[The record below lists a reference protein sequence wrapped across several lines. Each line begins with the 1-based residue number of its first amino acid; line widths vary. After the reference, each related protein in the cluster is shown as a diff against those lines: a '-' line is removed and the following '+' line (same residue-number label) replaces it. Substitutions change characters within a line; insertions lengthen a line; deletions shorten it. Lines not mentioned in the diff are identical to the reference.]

1 MKQSILLALA
11 ISATFLGALAMTGEN
26 VSAAELNYYGIETS
40 VSKTLQVD
48 TTATLIFDKPIN
60 HLDYTLDFEIVN
72 MTARTNSGTSM
83 CGYENN
89 GRGCIVSCDFSGMR
103 EDEATIELTFSTRDV
118 ITRVGDNY
126 EIKAS
131 YPINM
136 PAKRIFSIIKLP
148 PNGVLAAEVTNE
160 SFFPPDGNVLTDGKQ
175 IIVSWERRNVTAN
188 DTLTF
193 SVLFEVLGSGGI
205 MWDVSVAA
213 LTLIVVV
220 AMVGVAVYIR
230 RGAPQAEKDDK
241 VVPLLNKDEKRIVD
255 IIAKQGGESKQRVIV
270 RESDFSK
277 AKVSRLLK
285 NLKERGVID
294 LEPISGRENKAIL
307 KIRGV

>member
-1 MKQSILLALA
+1 MKQSILLLSVL
-11 ISATFLGALAMTGEN
+11 SASFLTALAMAAN
-26 VSAAELNYYGIETS
+26 VSAVGLNYYGIETI
-40 VSKTLQVD
+40 VSKSLQVD
-48 TTATLIFDKPIN
+48 TTATLIFDKPVN

-72 MTARTNSGTSM
+72 MSAVTTSGTSR
-83 CGYENN
+83 CDYENLE
-89 GRGCIVSCDFSGMR
+89 RGSIVRCDFSGMS
-103 EDEATIELTFSTRDV
+103 EDETTIELTFSTRDV

-126 EIKAS
+126 EFKAS

-148 PNGVLAAEVTNE
+148 PNGVLAAEVANE

-193 SVLFEVLGSGGI
+193 SVLFEVLGSGGM
-205 MWDVSVAA
+205 MWDLSVAA

-220 AMVGVAVYIR
+220 AMVGVAIYIR
-230 RGAPQAEKDDK
+230 RGSPPAEKEVK
-241 VVPLLNKDEKRIVD
+241 VLSLLNRDEKKIVE
-255 IIAKQGGESKQRVIV
+255 IVAKQGGEAKQRALV

-285 NLKERGVID
+285 SLKERGVVDI
-294 LEPISGRENKAIL
+294 EPVSGRENKVIL
-307 KIRGV
+307 KIKGV